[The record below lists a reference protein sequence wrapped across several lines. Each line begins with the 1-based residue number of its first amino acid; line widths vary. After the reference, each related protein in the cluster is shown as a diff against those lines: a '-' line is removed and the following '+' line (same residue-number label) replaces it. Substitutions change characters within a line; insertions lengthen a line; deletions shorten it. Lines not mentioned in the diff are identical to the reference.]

1 MIAIKKTIAG
11 GAVALLALALAGC
24 SGGAAGPADG
34 DEVETIR
41 LGVVP
46 AETVEATLSSYSTFV
61 SLFEEETG
69 YEIEFFEATNVAP
82 VIEATIAGDLDLVML
97 GPFAQVMARDNG
109 AGITTVGPLVDSPWV
124 HDNTSIG
131 LTLADSGLSS
141 VKDLKGKDV
150 CFIDPASA
158 TGYLFPAAAFL
169 DAGIDPETDIN
180 PLFIGDHTSA
190 VQAMAAGECAAAF
203 THGTNLEYIAN
214 PDKFTK
220 IFDQVVPSPGFS
232 VSTKLPDD
240 VRKKVTDAVLKI
252 NGDLAL
258 ERDVCPADMTFEDE
272 EHGVYCHA
280 VDVFWGAVPEDD
292 SYWEPLRA
300 VCEKTR
306 APACE
311 A

>member
-1 MIAIKKTIAG
+1 MVAIRKTIAG
-11 GAVALLALALAGC
+11 GAAGLLALALAGC
-24 SGGAAGPADG
+24 SGGGSEPASSADI
-34 DEVETIR
+34 DTIR

-46 AETVEATLSSYSTFV
+46 AETVEATLSSYSTFT

-69 YEIEFFEATNVAP
+69 YKIEFFEATNVAP

-109 AGITTVGPLVDSPWV
+109 AQITTIGPLVDSPWS

-131 LTLADSGLSS
+131 LTLADSGLTSI
-141 VKDLKGKDV
+141 KDLKGKDV

-158 TGYLFPAAAFL
+158 TGYLFPAAAFIE
-169 DAGIDPETDIN
+169 AGLDPETDVN
-180 PLFIGDHTSA
+180 ALFIGDHTSA

-203 THGTNLEYIAN
+203 THGTNLEYTAN

-258 ERDVCPADMTFEDE
+258 ERDVCPADKTFTDD
-272 EHGVYCHA
+272 EHGTFCHA
-280 VDVFWGAVPEDD
+280 VDVFWGAIPQDD
-292 SYWEPLRA
+292 SYWESLRV

>member
-1 MIAIKKTIAG
+1 MGAIRKTIAG
-11 GAVALLALALAGC
+11 GAIGLLALALAGC
-24 SGGAAGPADG
+24 GGEASEPAADI
-34 DEVETIR
+34 DTIR

-46 AETVEATLSSYSTFV
+46 AETVEATLSSYSTFT

-69 YEIEFFEATNVAP
+69 YQIEFFEATNVAP
-82 VIEATIAGDLDLVML
+82 VVEATIAGDLDLVML

-109 AGITTVGPLVDSPWV
+109 AEITTIGPLVDSPWT

-141 VKDLKGKDV
+141 VADLKGKDV

-169 DAGIDPETDIN
+169 EAGMDPETDVN
-180 PLFIGDHTSA
+180 ALFIGDHTSA

-203 THGTNLEYIAN
+203 THGTNLEFVAD

-220 IFDQVVPSPGFS
+220 IFDQVVPAPGFS
-232 VSTKLPDD
+232 VSTRLPDD
-240 VRKKVTDAVLKI
+240 VREKVTNAVIKI

-258 ERDVCPADMTFEDE
+258 ERDVCPADMIFEDE
-272 EHGVYCHA
+272 EHGIYCHA
-280 VDVFWGAVPEDD
+280 VDVFWGVVPQDD
-292 SYWEPLRA
+292 SYWESLRV

>member
-1 MIAIKKTIAG
+1 MASIRKIFIS
-11 GAVALLALALAGC
+11 GAVGLFALALTGCAGD
-24 SGGAAGPADG
+24 SSESTG
-34 DEVETIR
+34 EVNTIR

-69 YEIEFFEATNVAP
+69 YKIDFFEATNVAP

-97 GPFAQVMARDNG
+97 GPFAQLMARDNG
-109 AGITTVGPLVDSPWV
+109 AEITTIGPLLDSPWSQ
-124 HDNTSIG
+124 DNTSLG
-131 LTLADSGLSS
+131 LALADSGFSS
-141 VKDLKGKDV
+141 IEDLKGEDV

-169 DAGIDPETDIN
+169 EAGLNPETDIN

-203 THGTNLEYIAN
+203 THGTNLEYVDS
-214 PDKFTK
+214 PGTFTK
-220 IFDQVVPSPGFS
+220 IFDQVVPAPGLS
-232 VSTKLPDD
+232 VSTRLPEN
-240 VRKKVTDAVLKI
+240 VQKRVTDAVLKI

-258 ERDVCPADMTFEDE
+258 ERDVCPAEMTINDDE
-272 EHGVYCHA
+272 RGTYCHA
-280 VDVFWGAVPEDD
+280 IDVFWGVVPRDD
-292 SYWEPLRA
+292 SYWDSLRE